1 MSHLAL
7 TLHYTKHKTSIFIH
21 KRIKST
27 ILQILCYMKFQALG
41 SMPNFTYAMRIAK
54 ADINTHLKFNLTF
67 KWFKGQDMLSMS
79 CTANYWIFFYICD
92 IFSCYLKVPSCIFLP
107 RYSLPVKAVSL
118 QRMSQRCRQKRRL
131 LFMDQPLIHLL
142 TTACFFPL
150 LSVSWGHDV
159 PKERM
164 ELVHGT
170 AGSKVCWPVFAT
182 GWM

>member
-1 MSHLAL
+1 
-7 TLHYTKHKTSIFIH
+7 
-21 KRIKST
+21 
-27 ILQILCYMKFQALG
+27 MKYQTLG
-41 SMPNFTYAMRIAK
+41 SMPNFTYAIRIAK

-67 KWFKGQDMLSMS
+67 KWFKGQDICYQCLALQTIEYSF
-79 CTANYWIFFYICD
+79 TYVIFFLAIWKFQAASSYQDIHYQLKLSHCKEWANAADRSVDYSSYILG
-92 IFSCYLKVPSCIFLP
+92 IV
-107 RYSLPVKAVSL
+107 
-118 QRMSQRCRQKRRL
+118 
-131 LFMDQPLIHLL
+131 DQPLIHLL